1 MQKSLLVEQAFRIW
15 SVIED
20 YSPLRGSPC
29 GPLLAQRSLA
39 SLESNLPA
47 PGGSHPHELQM
58 QKSLLVEQAF
68 RIWSVIEDY
77 SPLRGSPCGPL
88 LAQRS
93 LASLE
98 SNLPAP
104 GGSHPHEL
112 QMQKSLL
119 VEQAFRIWS
128 VIEDYSPLRGSPCGP
143 LLAQRSLASLESNL
157 PAPGGSHPHEL
168 QMQKSL
174 LVEQA
179 FRIWSVIE
187 DYSPLRGSPCGPLLA
202 QRSLAS
208 LESNLPAPGGSHPH
222 ELQMQKSLLVEQAFR
237 IWSVI
242 EDSNL
247 RPLRPERSALP
258 GCANHRMRGASYCAD
273 TPSSIP

>member
-39 SLESNLPA
+39 SLESNLSA
-47 PGGSHPHELQM
+47 PGGSHPLQTAES
-58 QKSLLVEQAF
+58 KKPARRLVF
-68 RIWSVIEDY
+68 LNWSVIEDY

-98 SNLPAP
+98 SNLSAP
-104 GGSHPHEL
+104 GGSHPL
-112 QMQKSLL
+112 QTAESKKPARRL
-119 VEQAFRIWS
+119 VF
-128 VIEDYSPLRGSPCGP
+128 L
-143 LLAQRSLASLESNL
+143 N
-157 PAPGGSHPHEL
+157 
-168 QMQKSL
+168 
-174 LVEQA
+174 
-179 FRIWSVIE
+179 
-187 DYSPLRGSPCGPLLA
+187 
-202 QRSLAS
+202 
-208 LESNLPAPGGSHPH
+208 
-222 ELQMQKSLLVEQAFR
+222 
-237 IWSVI
+237 WSVI

>member
-1 MQKSLLVEQAFRIW
+1 MWCGGGDKAVAPHPTMGRHICLMRRWRVLSGLRRVEPPAPGGSHPHRLQMQKSLLAEQAFRIW

-47 PGGSHPHELQM
+47 PGGSHPLQAAES
-58 QKSLLVEQAF
+58 KKPARRLVF
-68 RIWSVIEDY
+68 
-77 SPLRGSPCGPL
+77 L
-88 LAQRS
+88 
-93 LASLE
+93 
-98 SNLPAP
+98 
-104 GGSHPHEL
+104 
-112 QMQKSLL
+112 
-119 VEQAFRIWS
+119 
-128 VIEDYSPLRGSPCGP
+128 
-143 LLAQRSLASLESNL
+143 
-157 PAPGGSHPHEL
+157 
-168 QMQKSL
+168 
-174 LVEQA
+174 
-179 FRIWSVIE
+179 
-187 DYSPLRGSPCGPLLA
+187 
-202 QRSLAS
+202 
-208 LESNLPAPGGSHPH
+208 
-222 ELQMQKSLLVEQAFR
+222 

>member
-1 MQKSLLVEQAFRIW
+1 MFFVILMRFWAGRLQTVPGGAALARAYETRVEPPAPGGSHPHWPQMQKSLLIEQAFRIW

-47 PGGSHPHELQM
+47 PGGSHPHGLQM
-58 QKSLLVEQAF
+58 QKSLLA
-68 RIWSVIEDY
+68 
-77 SPLRGSPCGPL
+77 
-88 LAQRS
+88 
-93 LASLE
+93 
-98 SNLPAP
+98 
-104 GGSHPHEL
+104 
-112 QMQKSLL
+112 
-119 VEQAFRIWS
+119 
-128 VIEDYSPLRGSPCGP
+128 
-143 LLAQRSLASLESNL
+143 
-157 PAPGGSHPHEL
+157 
-168 QMQKSL
+168 
-174 LVEQA
+174 
-179 FRIWSVIE
+179 
-187 DYSPLRGSPCGPLLA
+187 
-202 QRSLAS
+202 
-208 LESNLPAPGGSHPH
+208 
-222 ELQMQKSLLVEQAFR
+222 EQAFR

>member
-1 MQKSLLVEQAFRIW
+1 MCRSNKAVAPHPTMGRHICLMRRWRVLSGLRRIEPPCPRKFSSSSGRRKQKPARRLVFLNW

-47 PGGSHPHELQM
+47 PGGSHPHRLQM
-58 QKSLLVEQAF
+58 QKSLLAEQAF
-68 RIWSVIEDY
+68 RIWSVPEDY

-104 GGSHPHEL
+104 GGSHPHGL

-119 VEQAFRIWS
+119 A
-128 VIEDYSPLRGSPCGP
+128 
-143 LLAQRSLASLESNL
+143 
-157 PAPGGSHPHEL
+157 
-168 QMQKSL
+168 
-174 LVEQA
+174 
-179 FRIWSVIE
+179 
-187 DYSPLRGSPCGPLLA
+187 
-202 QRSLAS
+202 
-208 LESNLPAPGGSHPH
+208 
-222 ELQMQKSLLVEQAFR
+222 EQAFR